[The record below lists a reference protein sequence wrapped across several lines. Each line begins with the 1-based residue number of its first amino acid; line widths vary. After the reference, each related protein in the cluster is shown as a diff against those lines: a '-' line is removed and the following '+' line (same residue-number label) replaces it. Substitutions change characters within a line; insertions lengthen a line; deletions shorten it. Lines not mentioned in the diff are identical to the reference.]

1 MTLETRNTNTEKV
14 KRVKIQLQTGLI
26 NAQSSIYEFSSDNKF
41 TQSWKNTEAFSAN
54 CTINHQSR
62 CQNHWKPWKF
72 RTNVSWMVV
81 RYLQNFN
88 CQLIC
93 QFILIWWH
101 CTWETKEKK
110 INATFERIFF
120 FRWKKIWREKKECGW
135 KQAIITFNQL
145 DRHVELLTVALL
157 FFGLSVIQRHH
168 LQLWR
173 ECLLILDKW
182 SIGEKRL
189 HLEK

>member
-110 INATFERIFF
+110 NQCNIWKNIFF
-120 FRWKKIWREKKECGW
+120 SMEENLTRKERVWLKTGDNYLQSAGPTRWTSYSRSPFLWPERNTATPS
-135 KQAIITFNQL
+135 AIME
-145 DRHVELLTVALL
+145 RM
-157 FFGLSVIQRHH
+157 
-168 LQLWR
+168 
-173 ECLLILDKW
+173 LINTW
-182 SIGEKRL
+182 
-189 HLEK
+189 